1 MELRNRN
8 LLTSLQG
15 DEVKFRAEYSIPSH
29 HIFAANEKEFK
40 CEEVLYVSDTARE
53 SHYWRKH
60 SKNKGKLSSSSKHP

>member
-8 LLTSLQG
+8 LLTSFQG
-15 DEVKFRAEYSIPSH
+15 DDVDFRAEYAIPSH
-29 HIFAANEKEFK
+29 HIFAANRKYFK

-53 SHYWRKH
+53 SHYRHNH